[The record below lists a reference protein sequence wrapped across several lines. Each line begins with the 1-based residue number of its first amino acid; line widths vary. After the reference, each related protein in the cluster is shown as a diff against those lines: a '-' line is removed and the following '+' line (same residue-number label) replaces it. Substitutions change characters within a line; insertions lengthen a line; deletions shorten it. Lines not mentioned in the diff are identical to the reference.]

1 MTLLDPLFWLH
12 HGAGTLFF
20 FFTALIVKQM
30 IDKIWADWQSK
41 DPQNANAF
49 YGGSVQALENAT
61 YFNQWP
67 TGAPPLLQVRG

>member
-1 MTLLDPLFWLH
+1 
-12 HGAGTLFF
+12 
-20 FFTALIVKQM
+20 M